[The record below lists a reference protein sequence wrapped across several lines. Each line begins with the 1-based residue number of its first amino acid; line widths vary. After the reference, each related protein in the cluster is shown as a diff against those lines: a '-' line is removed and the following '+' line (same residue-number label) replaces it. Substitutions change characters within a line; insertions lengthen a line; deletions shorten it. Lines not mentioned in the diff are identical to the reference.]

1 MKKFIKI
8 LTSAF
13 AMTSI
18 LSVATVT
25 PIEVTRN
32 NNINSNQIIKS
43 NINNKQVVFQNT
55 TNIDSILSKVPEAKV
70 ENMINDY
77 YENNSL
83 KNNAIFLQETS
94 NYNKNQVIIQKMKQI
109 LNELYTHKISYKTL
123 IQEVQN
129 KYNNLTEKQ
138 KKFIKNKIQ
147 EAKNNRN
154 INFQTSYFS
163 YSVFTQTQN
172 TQQIFD
178 SVINNSQN
186 VLNQLSKLKACAI
199 AMAVATAAQWVAA
212 AAEALIPF
220 YGWVAT
226 GFTTAAAIADSAATA
241 IAWTTYNQANNHL
254 NKIIQKYLNKIRKQ
268 NWQQLKDDIKNLKSI
283 FNGLKNNLGDLDIS
297 LGTAQG
303 SNDADEWADPADVA
317 TDATISIVFTI
328 IDSINLS
335 ISLTMSILFNLYT
348 HWENQL

>member
-43 NINNKQVVFQNT
+43 NINNKQVASQNT

-94 NYNKNQVIIQKMKQI
+94 NHNKNQLIIQKMKQI

-199 AMAVATAAQWVAA
+199 TMAVATAAQWVAA

-226 GFTTAAAIADSAATA
+226 GFTTAAAIADSATTA
-241 IAWTTYNQANNHL
+241 IAWTTYDQANNPL

>member
-1 MKKFIKI
+1 YMKKFIKI

-199 AMAVATAAQWVAA
+199 AMAVATAAQ
-212 AAEALIPF
+212 
-220 YGWVAT
+220 
-226 GFTTAAAIADSAATA
+226 
-241 IAWTTYNQANNHL
+241 
-254 NKIIQKYLNKIRKQ
+254 
-268 NWQQLKDDIKNLKSI
+268 
-283 FNGLKNNLGDLDIS
+283 
-297 LGTAQG
+297 
-303 SNDADEWADPADVA
+303 
-317 TDATISIVFTI
+317 
-328 IDSINLS
+328 
-335 ISLTMSILFNLYT
+335 
-348 HWENQL
+348 